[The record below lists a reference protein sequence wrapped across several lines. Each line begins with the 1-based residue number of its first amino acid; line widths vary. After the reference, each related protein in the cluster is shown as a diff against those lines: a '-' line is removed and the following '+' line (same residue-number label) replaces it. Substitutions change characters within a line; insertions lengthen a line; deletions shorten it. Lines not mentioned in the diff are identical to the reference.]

1 MVLMTTEPNVILRGG
16 PNVGL
21 ADDERLWYVPEP
33 VDKIKVPRG
42 HRYEHFERSADT
54 WTRPGGATLQVFV
67 WTGFTRVA
75 E

>member
-1 MVLMTTEPNVILRGG
+1 MTTEPNVILRGG
-16 PNVGL
+16 PNVDL
-21 ADDERLWYVPEP
+21 ADDERLRYVPAP

-42 HRYEHFERSADT
+42 HRYEHYERSADT
-54 WTRPGGATLQVFV
+54 WTQPDGGTLQVFE